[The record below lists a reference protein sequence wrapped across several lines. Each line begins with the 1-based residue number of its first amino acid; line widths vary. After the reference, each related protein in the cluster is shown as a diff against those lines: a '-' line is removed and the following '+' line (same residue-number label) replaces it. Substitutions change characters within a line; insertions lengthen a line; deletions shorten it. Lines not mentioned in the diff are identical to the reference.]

1 MPFYK
6 VRIVMK
12 QTFVVILIPPLIVDE
27 YAFVWQQ
34 QQKS

>member
-12 QTFVVILIPPLIVDE
+12 QTFVVTMIPPLLVDE

-34 QQKS
+34 LQKS